1 MKKIENLLWIIILN
15 FVIREDKKRVS
26 ISKFMS
32 LVLRH
37 SPEKFG
43 LNLDAKGFVPQG
55 ELLKILKERFT
66 EIELKDVREIVDS
79 FSKERF
85 EIKGDKIRAKYG
97 HSIKVDLNLKPCQ
110 PPEFLYHGTSPRSG
124 ERIKREGLRP
134 MKRDHVHLSKTVD
147 EAIRVGKRKSKN
159 PLVFKILAKKAQ
171 KEGIQFYDRGS
182 VVIVKYLPPNFLEAM
197 KT

>member
-1 MKKIENLLWIIILN
+1 MEKSRRSIN
-15 FVIREDKKRVS
+15 

-43 LNLDAKGFVPQG
+43 LNLDAKGFVPLV
-55 ELLKILKERFT
+55 ELFKILKKKFT
-66 EIELKDVREIVDS
+66 EIEFKDVLEIVDS
-79 FSKERF
+79 LSKERF
-85 EIKGDKIRAKYG
+85 EIKGDKIRARYG
-97 HSIKVDLNLKPCQ
+97 HSLKVDLDLKPCQ

-124 ERIKREGLRP
+124 ERIKREGLKP
-134 MKRDHVHLSKTVD
+134 MKRDHVHLSKTVND
-147 EAIRVGKRKSKN
+147 AIKVGKRKSKN
-159 PLVFKILAKKAQ
+159 PLVFKILARRAQ
-171 KEGIQFYDRGS
+171 MEGIQFYDRGS